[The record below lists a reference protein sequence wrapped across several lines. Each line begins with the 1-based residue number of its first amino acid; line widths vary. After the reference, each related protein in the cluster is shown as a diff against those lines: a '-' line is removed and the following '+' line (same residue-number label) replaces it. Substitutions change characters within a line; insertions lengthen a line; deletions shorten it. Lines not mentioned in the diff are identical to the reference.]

1 MKKADGNR
9 CMDCGKELNIKIRY
23 PVYSARL
30 AVTGYR
36 CRDCHEKAKSPETR
50 KREEEMSRFITEV
63 PKPENVKQDIR
74 KALEKK
80 QG

>member
-1 MKKADGNR
+1 MKNTSQNK
-9 CMDCGKELNIKIRY
+9 CIDCGKELNIKIRH

-36 CRDCHEKAKSPETR
+36 CKECHEKAKSPQTR
-50 KREEEMSRFITEV
+50 KREEEMSKFITEV

-74 KALEKK
+74 KSLEKK
-80 QG
+80 

>member
-1 MKKADGNR
+1 MKKMDENK

-36 CRDCHEKAKSPETR
+36 CRDCNEKAKSPETR
-50 KREEEMSRFITEV
+50 KREEEMSKFIKEI
-63 PKPENVKQDIR
+63 PQPENVKQDIR
-74 KALEKK
+74 RSLENK
-80 QG
+80 